1 MKPKRQGEHVKYV
14 IDMEQTRIRRWNLIG
29 YIISIIVTIALIE
42 LIIYGKEHK
51 DQLEV
56 VMYALTVILIVAV
69 FALLR
74 RNLKQTRN
82 KVSKS

>member
-29 YIISIIVTIALIE
+29 YIISIIVTIALIG
-42 LIIYGKEHK
+42 LIIYGKEYK
-51 DQLEV
+51 EQLEV

-69 FALLR
+69 FAIIR